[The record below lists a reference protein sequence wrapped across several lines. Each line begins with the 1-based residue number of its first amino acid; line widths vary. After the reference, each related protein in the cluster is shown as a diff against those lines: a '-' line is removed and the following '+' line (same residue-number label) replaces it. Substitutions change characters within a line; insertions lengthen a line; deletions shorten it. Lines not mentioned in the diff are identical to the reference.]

1 MADKPAESTE
11 AKEKTPAVEI
21 TAASHQTGEVKPIE
35 MDRGESAPVL
45 YRNTTVEP
53 NDFSDDD
60 TFQIAISS
68 EFPGLQR
75 ATEVHEKLGIAKEG
89 ELFTEILSHEPGDVD
104 LSWLNSG
111 RAAFLDEHKSTRHL
125 GKIHKANLA
134 QDKVV
139 RGLVQCDGASKLSTT
154 RRNQIKKRSR
164 PNISCGYVHTRY
176 LGPTK
181 LADGT
186 TGHRFAFQPREASSV
201 ADPLDPTVGL
211 DRAAQKCACFG
222 CGKQMARTEM
232 KAGEDG
238 ALYCGQDCIDAEES
252 DESLRNHGEKMF
264 RAKKDG
270 KEFRISHA
278 ELRQQTVAALDND
291 KRFKYK
297 RDNGDQVSDFYHH
310 DNHQV
315 SADATAFQA
324 IVSSPAWRD
333 GSKLYAVDFTYDG
346 SGVALGEATH
356 VEPKTTLEAVERG
369 VPCDLKQFRA
379 VDSLNFVTA
388 DEIAKKLNPEQ
399 KNRMRILLD
408 PTPAGGGGAAA
419 PTEAELTAKLEPQLR
434 SKIEG
439 ELQTRNAGLLEKLT
453 AHKTEIRALADEHC
467 KVSGANWAGKPGE
480 VFVVADKIRSL
491 QIAAFEALDKGG
503 NPSEVRNNFKTDCGE
518 LVRSSRKPENP
529 AEIAN
534 LPEELASRCS
544 LKRLW
549 DEADKA
555 FERGMR
561 SAAFKLTDGAEAESE
576 KEIRLRSQRFPG
588 GMGVEPLGQL
598 FPANIR
604 CSAMTADAKRAMKRN
619 LSRGMT
625 RDALSTDYP
634 TMGAGIAPEF
644 LTPIELLR
652 NKMVFGR
659 LGVTMLSGIVGS
671 PVVLPRQ
678 TAPGVADSLPEGQ
691 AENPTDMTWDQVRLT
706 PHRISSV
713 RKYSRFGMTQF
724 PGFEAYAWDDGMQ
737 TVAIKADYLG
747 LNGGT
752 NGDEPT
758 GILNQFGI
766 GQVPFGG
773 SAANAY
779 KNLIALETSIRK
791 SNIDEEPVFVTT
803 STARGTLRITPATL
817 TGSTVVSGQSTAL
830 WDGEELIGRPA
841 LDSQQ
846 VPNDI
851 AVCFVPRHV
860 LFADWLGTAVVLDT
874 LTLADQDKYKLSLN
888 KYIDW
893 GLRHPSAVAR
903 SLDSLAVL
911 S

>member
-1 MADKPAESTE
+1 
-11 AKEKTPAVEI
+11 
-21 TAASHQTGEVKPIE
+21 
-35 MDRGESAPVL
+35 MDRGDSAPVL

-53 NDFSDDD
+53 DDFSDDN

-68 EFPGLQR
+68 EYPGMQR
-75 ATEVHEKLGIAKEG
+75 ATELHEKLGIAKEG
-89 ELFTEILSHEPGDVD
+89 ELFTEVLSHEPGDVD

-139 RGLVQCDGASKLSTT
+139 RGVVECDMASKLSTT

-164 PNISCGYVHTRY
+164 TNVSCGYIHTRY
-176 LGPTK
+176 LGSST

-186 TGHRFAFQPREASSV
+186 VAHRFAFQPREASSV

-211 DRAAQKCACFG
+211 ERKAEECACFG
-222 CGKQMARTEM
+222 CGKKEVRTKM
-232 KAGEDG
+232 KAGQDG
-238 ALYCGQDCIDAEES
+238 ALYCSQDCIDAEES
-252 DESLRNHGEKMF
+252 DETLRNGGEN
-264 RAKKDG
+264 
-270 KEFRISHA
+270 I
-278 ELRQQTVAALDND
+278 
-291 KRFKYK
+291 
-297 RDNGDQVSDFYHH
+297 
-310 DNHQV
+310 
-315 SADATAFQA
+315 
-324 IVSSPAWRD
+324 P
-333 GSKLYAVDFTYDG
+333 
-346 SGVALGEATH
+346 
-356 VEPKTTLEAVERG
+356 
-369 VPCDLKQFRA
+369 RA
-379 VDSLNFVTA
+379 VDSAKLSEAEKTA
-388 DEIAKKLNPEQ
+388 PTTQTHKKF
-399 KNRMRILLD
+399 MADII
-408 PTPAGGGGAAA
+408 A
-419 PTEAELTAKLEPQLR
+419 PTEAELTAKLEPFLR

-439 ELQTRNAGLLEKLT
+439 EIQTRNSKTLETITAGKN
-453 AHKTEIRALADEHC
+453 EIRAIADEHC
-467 KVSGANWAGKPGE
+467 KASGANWAGKPGE
-480 VFVVADKIRSL
+480 VFVVADKIRSF
-491 QIAAFEALDKGG
+491 QIAAFEALDKGT
-503 NPSEVRNNFKTDCGE
+503 PASEVRNTFKTDCGE

-529 AEIAN
+529 AEVAN
-534 LPEELASRCS
+534 LPEEIASRCS

-555 FERGMR
+555 FERGLR

-588 GMGVEPLGQL
+588 GMGVEPIGQL

-604 CSAMTADAKRAMKRN
+604 CSTMSLDAKRAMKRA
-619 LSRGMT
+619 LGGRMT

-634 TMGAGIAPEF
+634 TMGAGIAPEYM
-644 LTPIELLR
+644 TPIELLR

-659 LGVTMLSGIVGS
+659 LGVTMISGIVGS
-671 PVVLPRQ
+671 PIVLPRQ
-678 TAPGVADSLPEGQ
+678 TAPGVADSLPEG
-691 AENPTDMTWDQVRLT
+691 APEGVSDMTWDQVRLT

-737 TVAIKADYLG
+737 TIAIKADYLG
-747 LNGGT
+747 LNGGA

-766 GQVPFGG
+766 GQVAFGG

-803 STARGTLRITPATL
+803 STARGTLRITPAAL
-817 TGSTVVSGQSTAL
+817 TGATVVSGASTAL
-830 WDGEELIGRPA
+830 WVGEDLIGRTA

-851 AVCFVPRHV
+851 VVCFVPRHV

-874 LTLADQDKYKLSLN
+874 LTLADQDKYKLTLN

>member
-1 MADKPAESTE
+1 MSATAAD
-11 AKEKTPAVEI
+11 KEKTPADGS
-21 TAASHQTGEVKPIE
+21 AASQQTPEVKPFAPVE

-53 NDFSDDD
+53 DDFSGDNV
-60 TFQIAISS
+60 FQIAISS
-68 EFPGLQR
+68 EYPGMQR
-75 ATEVHEKLGIAKEG
+75 ATALHESLGIAKEG
-89 ELFTEILSHEPGDVD
+89 ELFTEVLSHEPGDVD

-139 RGLVQCDGASKLSTT
+139 RGVVECDLASKLSTT

-164 PNISCGYVHTRY
+164 TNISCGYVHTRY

-211 DRAAQKCACFG
+211 ERKAEECACFG
-222 CGKQMARTEM
+222 CGKKEVRTKM

-238 ALYCGQDCIDAEES
+238 ALYCSQDCIDAEES
-252 DESLRNHGEKMF
+252 DESLRSNGEKMF
-264 RAKKDG
+264 RAKAGG

-278 ELRQQTVAALDND
+278 ELRQKTVSALDND

-346 SGVALGEATH
+346 SGVTLGDSTH

-369 VPCDLKQFRA
+369 TPCDLKQFRA
-379 VDSLNFVTA
+379 VDSS
-388 DEIAKKLNPEQ
+388 KL
-399 KNRMRILLD
+399 
-408 PTPAGGGGAAA
+408 A
-419 PTEAELTAKLEPQLR
+419 EAEKTAPNNLPTKIMADATITPEIEAQVSAKLEPTLR

-439 ELQTRNAGLLEKLT
+439 ELQTRNSKTLEALT
-453 AHKTEIRALADEHC
+453 AHKKEIRALADDHC
-467 KVSGANWAGKPGE
+467 KTSGANWAGKPGE

-491 QIAAFEALDKGG
+491 QIEAFEALDKGAS
-503 NPSEVRNNFKTDCGE
+503 PSDIRNTFKTDCGE

-534 LPEELASRCS
+534 LPEEIASRCS

-588 GMGVEPLGQL
+588 GMGVEPVGQL
-598 FPANIR
+598 FPANVR
-604 CSAMTADAKRAMKRN
+604 CSAMTADARRAMKRN
-619 LSRGMT
+619 LSGRMT

-634 TMGAGIAPEF
+634 TMGAGIAPEY

-659 LGVTMLSGIVGS
+659 LGVTMISGVVGS
-671 PVVLPRQ
+671 PIVLPRQ
-678 TAPGVADSLPEGQ
+678 TAPGVADSLPEG
-691 AENPTDMTWDQVRLT
+691 ATENASDMTWDQVRLT

-737 TVAIKADYLG
+737 TIAIKADYLG
-747 LNGGT
+747 LNGGA

-766 GQVPFGG
+766 GQVVFGG

-779 KNLIALETSIRK
+779 KNLIALETAIRK

-803 STARGTLRITPATL
+803 SVGRGTLRITPATL
-817 TGSTVVSGQSTAL
+817 TGSTVVSGASTAL
-830 WDGEELIGRPA
+830 WFDNQLVGRPA
-841 LDSQQ
+841 EDSQQ

-851 AVCFVPRHV
+851 VVAFVPRHV

-903 SLDSLAVL
+903 SMDSIAVL

>member
-1 MADKPAESTE
+1 MADNAPET
-11 AKEKTPAVEI
+11 KEKTPAASA
-21 TAASHQTGEVKPIE
+21 AASQPPPEVKPFAPIE
-35 MDRGESAPVL
+35 MDRGDSAPVL

-53 NDFSDDD
+53 SDFSDDN

-68 EFPGLQR
+68 EYPGMQR
-75 ATEVHEKLGIAKEG
+75 ATELHEKLGIAKEG
-89 ELFTEILSHEPGDVD
+89 ELFTEVLSHEPGDVD

-139 RGLVQCDGASKLSTT
+139 RGVVECDMASKLSTT
-154 RRNQIKKRSR
+154 RRNQIRKRSR
-164 PNISCGYVHTRY
+164 TNISCGYVHTRY
-176 LGPTK
+176 LGPST
-181 LADGT
+181 LADGSIA
-186 TGHRFAFQPREASSV
+186 HRFAFQPREASSV

-211 DRAAQKCACFG
+211 NRTAEKCACFG
-222 CGKQMARTEM
+222 CGKEEVRAKM

-238 ALYCGQDCIDAEES
+238 ALYCSQDCIDAEES
-252 DESLRNHGEKMF
+252 DESLRSGGEKMF
-264 RAKKDG
+264 RSKAKNG
-270 KEFRISHA
+270 TETRISIVDMEQKLH
-278 ELRQQTVAALDND
+278 AALDSD
-291 KRFKYK
+291 KRFKTK
-297 RDNGDQVSDFYHH
+297 RENGDVHSDFQLK
-310 DNHQV
+310 DIHQ
-315 SADATAFQA
+315 
-324 IVSSPAWRD
+324 IVGDGDEDDWQVLVTSPAWRSD
-333 GSKLYAVDFTYDG
+333 SKLYAVDFTFEDG
-346 SGVALGEATH
+346 VITLGESTE
-356 VEPKTTLEAVERG
+356 VQLKQTLEAVERG
-369 VPCDLKQFRA
+369 LPFDAKQFRS
-379 VDSLNFVTA
+379 VDSAKLSEADKTA
-388 DEIAKKLNPEQ
+388 RNNLQ
-399 KNRMRILLD
+399 TKNMAEPIV
-408 PTPAGGGGAAA
+408 A
-419 PTEAELTAKLEPQLR
+419 PTEAELTAKLEPVLR

-439 ELQTRNAGLLEKLT
+439 EIQTRNSKTLETITAGKN
-453 AHKTEIRALADEHC
+453 EIRALADDHC
-467 KVSGANWAGKPGE
+467 KQSGANWAGKPGD
-480 VFVVADKIRSL
+480 VFVVADKIRSF

-503 NPSEVRNNFKTDCGE
+503 NASDIRNTFKTDCGE

-529 AEIAN
+529 AEVAN
-534 LPEELASRCS
+534 LPEEIASRCS

-555 FERGMR
+555 FERGLR

-588 GMGVEPLGQL
+588 GMGVEPIGQL

-604 CSAMTADAKRAMKRN
+604 CSTMTLDAKRTMKRALN
-619 LSRGMT
+619 GRMT
-625 RDALSTDYP
+625 RDAISTDYP
-634 TMGAGIAPEF
+634 TMGAGIAPEYM
-644 LTPIELLR
+644 TPIELLR

-659 LGVTMLSGIVGS
+659 LGVTMISGVVGS
-671 PVVLPRQ
+671 PIVLPRQ
-678 TAPGVADSLPEGQ
+678 TAPGVADSLPEGTP
-691 AENPTDMTWDQVRLT
+691 EGVSDITWDQVRLT

-737 TVAIKADYLG
+737 TIAIKADYLG
-747 LNGGT
+747 LNGGA

-766 GQVPFGG
+766 GQVPFSG

-817 TGSTVVSGQSTAL
+817 TGSTVVSGASTAL
-830 WDGEELIGRPA
+830 WVGEDLIGRPA

-851 AVCFVPRHV
+851 VVCFVPRHV

-874 LTLADQDKYKLSLN
+874 LTLADQDKYKLTLN

-893 GLRHPSAVAR
+893 GLRHPSAVSR